1 MKLAHFFKQKK
12 EAIGLPIL
20 ALVWVSVA
28 WGTTWIASKEGVKHM
43 PSLQLATIRQF
54 IAGVIFVAFFMIK
67 KSKRPNKNQWK
78 TIVILG
84 FLNFVFSNG
93 LSLWGLQFISSGLG
107 AIIGTLFPIWII
119 IINFFRGDK
128 VPKLAFYGVLM
139 SFCGI
144 CVIFSDYLSD
154 FLNPDFRIGILV
166 SLIATI
172 TWAFGTLYT
181 KEKAASFNP
190 YFSLGLQ
197 MLVSSAVLFIGTT
210 WAGTTVSI
218 EEIPIEAWYSIAYL
232 VVVGSIFTFVAYI
245 YALQN
250 LPTELNS
257 IYVYINPIVALI
269 IGAIYNNEPFSI
281 VLILG
286 GIITLIGL
294 FLVNKSIR
302 RKKAPISNVEIG
314 TSF

>member
-1 MKLAHFFKQKK
+1 MKIAEFFIQKK
-12 EAIGLPIL
+12 DKIGLPIL
-20 ALVWVSVA
+20 ALIWISIA

-43 PSLQLATIRQF
+43 PSLQLATLRQF
-54 IAGVIFVAFFMIK
+54 IAGIIFVIYFIFK
-67 KSKRPNKNQWK
+67 KASWPNRNQWK

-119 IINFFRGDK
+119 FISFFRGEK
-128 VPKLAFYGVLM
+128 ISGLATKGIFL
-139 SFCGI
+139 SFVGI
-144 CVIFSDYLSD
+144 CVIFGDYLTD
-154 FLNPDFRIGILV
+154 FLKPDFRLGIFV
-166 SLIATI
+166 SLIATV
-172 TWAFGTLYT
+172 TWAFATLYT

-210 WAGTTVSI
+210 VAGTTVSI
-218 EEIPIEAWYSIAYL
+218 QEIPIEAWYSIIYL
-232 VVVGSIFTFVAYI
+232 VIIGSVFTFVAYI

-250 LPTELNS
+250 LPTEFNS

-269 IGAIYNNEPFSI
+269 IGAVYNDEPFS
-281 VLILG
+281 VLLLSG
-286 GIITLIGL
+286 GFITLIGL
-294 FLVNKSIR
+294 YLVNKSIR
-302 RKKAPISNVEIG
+302 NKKKNLNFNPEN
-314 TSF
+314 

>member
-1 MKLAHFFKQKK
+1 VKISKFLNQKK
-12 EAIGLPIL
+12 DTIGLPIL
-20 ALVWVSVA
+20 ALVWVSIA

-43 PSLQLATIRQF
+43 PSLQLATLRQF
-54 IAGVIFVAFFMIK
+54 IAGVIFVVFFMFK
-67 KSKRPNKNQWK
+67 KAEWPNKNQWK

-119 IINFFRGDK
+119 IINFFRGEK
-128 VPKLAFYGVLM
+128 VPKLAFQGMIL
-139 SFCGI
+139 SFIGI
-144 CVIFSDYLSD
+144 CVIFSDYLND
-154 FLNPDFRIGILV
+154 FLNPNFRLGILV
-166 SLIATI
+166 SLFATI

-197 MLVSSAVLFIGTT
+197 MLVSSAVLFLGTT

-218 EEIPIEAWYSIAYL
+218 QEIPVEAWYSIAYL
-232 VVVGSIFTFVAYI
+232 VVIGSIFTFVAYI

-257 IYVYINPIVALI
+257 VYVYINPIIALI
-269 IGAIYNNEPFSI
+269 IGAIYNDEPFSLL
-281 VLILG
+281 LILG
-286 GIITLIGL
+286 GFITLIGL
-294 FLVNKSIR
+294 YLVNKSIR
-302 RKKAPISNVEIG
+302 NKRKK
-314 TSF
+314 